1 MTEPVM
7 GGIVTGSVSVAG
19 APRQEGPAAGG
30 VVCGGQIGV
39 RGVDTGID
47 DAHGG
52 AFAGGGRARAVLP
65 TEVPLLGLEGIA
77 WKQ

>member
-1 MTEPVM
+1 VTEAVM
-7 GGIVTGSVSVAG
+7 GGIVTGGVSVAG

-39 RGVDTGID
+39 RGVDAGID

-77 WKQ
+77 RKQ